1 MKSTCI
7 SLLLFISTTLFAQQ
21 ADDIIGKY
29 HLPNGIDIKIYK
41 VEDSYNGK
49 IIALNEYPET
59 KDKKNPN
66 KSKRNDLLLGKV
78 IITNL
83 KFDTDEKKW
92 NKGKM
97 YGPDKGINVNLE
109 ITASN
114 KDKITIVVS
123 KFVFWKT
130 MKWKRIKD

>member
-1 MKSTCI
+1 MKI
-7 SLLLFISTTLFAQQ
+7 IYLMLLLFISTTLFAQQ
-21 ADDIIGKY
+21 ADDVIGKY

-66 KSKRNDLLLGKV
+66 KSKRKELLLGKV
-78 IITNL
+78 IIKNL

-114 KDKITIVVS
+114 NDEMTIVVS
-123 KFVFWKT
+123 KFIFWKT
-130 MKWKRIKD
+130 LKWKRINN